1 MTRRL
6 PWIDQLI
13 SGGVRLKSVAQGL
26 RFLYIQVRAR
36 MEIMLQNF
44 ILARA
49 RVFYQSLRRY
59 VFI

>member
-49 RVFYQSLRRY
+49 RINL
-59 VFI
+59 